1 MRKIILSILCISL
14 LTACGGAADN
24 ADMAGVTETS
34 LVQENVTEESVSEES
49 ISQESEA
56 APENAEKPQPPAERK
71 MPDNMYRVTA
81 VDGNTVTCEKVMG
94 GRGSGGGFRGPED
107 GRPDMPEGELPEGER
122 PDMPEN
128 GEIPERERPDTPENG
143 RFPEGERPQPE
154 TVTITIT
161 DSTELD
167 GEIKAGDMITAEL
180 NEDNSAVS
188 VKIADMPAAPEN
200 PENAES
206 ETSSAEIETE

>member
-34 LVQENVTEESVSEES
+34 LVQGNVTEESVSEES

-81 VDGNTVTCEKVMG
+81 VDGNTITCEKVMG
-94 GRGSGGGFRGPED
+94 GRGFGGGFRG
-107 GRPDMPEGELPEGER
+107 RMPEKGELPEGEKTNMPENSELPEGGR
-122 PDMPEN
+122 PDMP
-128 GEIPERERPDTPENG
+128 DNG
-143 RFPEGERPQPE
+143 RLPEGERPQPE

-161 DSTELD
+161 DSTELE

-188 VKIADMPAAPEN
+188 VKIADMPAAPEKS
-200 PENAES
+200 EEAES
-206 ETSSAEIETE
+206 ETSSAE